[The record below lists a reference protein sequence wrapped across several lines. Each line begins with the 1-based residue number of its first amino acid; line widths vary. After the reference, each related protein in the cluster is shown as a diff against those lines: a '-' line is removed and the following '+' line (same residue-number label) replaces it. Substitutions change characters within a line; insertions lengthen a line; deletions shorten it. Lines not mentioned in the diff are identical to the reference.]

1 MVDDLTATPKAP
13 KRNGGRPS
21 RAEASAKALR
31 GVDLAEIDPVAI
43 LREIAGDT
51 SAPAGARVAAAKTLL
66 EVQDQDP
73 AENAGGDTR
82 INARAVALMRR
93 AN

>member
-1 MVDDLTATPKAP
+1 MVDDPTATLRAP
-13 KRNGGRPS
+13 KRKGGRPN
-21 RAEASAKALR
+21 RAAASTKALA
-31 GVDLAEIDPVAI
+31 GVDLAAVDPVAI

-82 INARAVALMRR
+82 INARAAAMMRR

>member
-13 KRNGGRPS
+13 KRKGGRPS

>member
-1 MVDDLTATPKAP
+1 MVDDPTATPKAP
-13 KRNGGRPS
+13 KRKGGRPS